1 MIGTYFHRQ
10 NVEKPPKNKTL
21 TLYITKLVSFYHCG
35 VPEPTVSNLPT
46 IWKTRLFQTHRS
58 LDSSFLKGGSKF

>member
-10 NVEKPPKNKTL
+10 NVEKPPKNKIL

-35 VPEPTVSNLPT
+35 VPEPAV
-46 IWKTRLFQTHRS
+46 
-58 LDSSFLKGGSKF
+58 SKFLTTEKEFFLSLSKTKKIK